1 MTMAAIPALDEHAE
15 RALDHLAALMRGGRT
30 AVLTGAGLSTD
41 SGIPDYRGP
50 GSRARTPM
58 TIQDFLASEAARKR
72 YWAGSHR
79 GWLHFSVTMPNEGH
93 RMLERLER
101 SGAVNAI
108 ITQNVDAL
116 HQQAGTRHVVE
127 LHGGVDR
134 VLCLDCGQQFAR
146 QDVAERISSANPWI
160 ERQETVTLNP
170 DGDAEVAEI
179 DSFVIPDCTVCGGR
193 LKPDVVFFG
202 EFVPRERF
210 ASATAIVDAADVLLI
225 AGSSLTVNSGIRLL
239 EQARRAGKAIGI
251 INRGETKGDARATVR
266 VEGGTSPALAALVS
280 RLSGEKF
287 EAAGRE

>member
-1 MTMAAIPALDEHAE
+1 MAAHPALDPNAEHA
-15 RALDHLAALMRGGRT
+15 LDRLADLMRGNTT

-58 TIQDFLASEAARKR
+58 TINDFLASDAARKR
-72 YWAGSHR
+72 YWAGSQR
-79 GWLHFSVTMPNEGH
+79 GWQHFSVTKPNEGH
-93 RMLERLER
+93 RALARLEG
-101 SGAVNAI
+101 SGAVNAV

-116 HQQAGTRHVVE
+116 HQQAGSRHVVE

-146 QDVAERISSANPWI
+146 QSIAARISTANPWM
-160 ERQETVTLNP
+160 ERPETVTLNP
-170 DGDAEVAEI
+170 DGDADVVEI
-179 DSFVIPDCTVCGGR
+179 DSFVIPTCTVCGGI

-210 ASATAIVDAADVLLI
+210 ASAAAIIDAADVLVI

-239 EQARRAGKAIGI
+239 EQARREGKVIGI
-251 INRGETKGDARATVR
+251 LPPDT
-266 VEGGTSPALAALVS
+266 PAADFGLLM
-280 RLSGEKF
+280 SGELVTEG
-287 EAAGRE
+287 EA